1 VGLAGLEGTKL
12 SGVRQNLLT
21 ERRRNLPALKTPS
34 SEITSST
41 PRKPNSFG
49 FRVLIRAVPPVLD
62 WYLRFVDW
70 TSRKYVFNEEHD
82 GDKLRNETTIYV
94 SFHQGLLYFIQH
106 FRDRNGVIMASRSR
120 DGDLVTAILH
130 RFGYQAARGSSS
142 RGGKEALQEM
152 ISIVKDGIVSGGL
165 VCDAPRGPY
174 GEPKIGIVLLAAE
187 SGRPLVPCAFWV
199 SRKILARSWDRTLL
213 PLPFSRIYF
222 TFGEPI
228 RVPAGAS
235 REHYEEIRRE
245 LGERI
250 MALLFEM
257 QEATGEPR
265 QDFRPRGYAGA
276 GTRTPEE
283 IGDQANGP

>member
-1 VGLAGLEGTKL
+1 LE
-12 SGVRQNLLT
+12 
-21 ERRRNLPALKTPS
+21 
-34 SEITSST
+34 TSSSAPADSR
-41 PRKPNSFG
+41 PRKPTSLG
-49 FRVLIRAVPPVLD
+49 FRILLWLVPIVLD
-62 WYLRFVDW
+62 WYLRLVDW
-70 TSRKYVFNEEHD
+70 TSKKHVFNEEHD
-82 GDKLRNETTIYV
+82 GDKLRDETTIYV
-94 SFHQGLLYFIQH
+94 SFHQGLLYFIHH

-130 RFGYQAARGSSS
+130 RFGCQAARGSTS

-152 ISIVKDGIVSGGL
+152 ISILREGTASGGL

-187 SGRPLVPCAFWV
+187 SGRPLVPCAYWM
-199 SRKILARSWDRTLL
+199 SRKVLARNWDRTLV

-228 RVPAGAS
+228 LVPAGAS
-235 REHYEEIRRE
+235 REKYEEIRRD

-257 QEATGEPR
+257 QEAAGEPR
-265 QDFRPRGYAGA
+265 QDFRPRGGGGEDGA
-276 GTRTPEE
+276 RIPAER
-283 IGDQANGP
+283 GDQPDVP